1 MSGLVKSATIRDV
14 AREANVSV
22 ATVSRVFNAIDAVT
36 GPTRERVLAAAA
48 RLDYVPHS
56 GARSLSM
63 RRTDTLGVILPD
75 LHGEFFSELI
85 RGIDVATRARG
96 LHLLLSHSHG
106 DPHEATAVLRAMR
119 SRVDAMIVMSPYAD
133 DELLAAALSGR
144 MPLVMLGG
152 AASGDHP
159 RLAIDNHAGAF
170 QMTAHL
176 LAAGHRR
183 IDFIAGPPGNIEAA
197 ERLAGYRDALAAHGT
212 AAGEVLQGDFTEE
225 AGLAAA
231 TLLAA
236 GALPD
241 AIFAANDM
249 MAIGC
254 LQGLR
259 ARGLRVPGDV
269 ALAGFDDIPIS
280 RFLDPPLTSVGV
292 PIAELGRQAV
302 ECCVELLATGGKA
315 ESRTFTPDLVV
326 RASCGVV
333 NPDRQDSRPTIGDEQ
348 HDTFRIV

>member
-1 MSGLVKSATIRDV
+1 VIGV
-14 AREANVSV
+14 
-22 ATVSRVFNAIDAVT
+22 
-36 GPTRERVLAAAA
+36 TRERVLAAALK
-48 RLDYVPHS
+48 LDYVPHS

-85 RGIDVATRARG
+85 RGIDQATRARG

-133 DELLAAALSGR
+133 EDVLSLSGR
-144 MPLVMLGG
+144 TPLVRLGG
-152 AASGDHP
+152 DPAAGGHP
-159 RLAIDNHAGAF
+159 RLAIDNHAGAL

-176 LAAGHRR
+176 LALGHRH
-183 IDFIAGPPGNIEAA
+183 IAFIAGPPDNIEAA
-197 ERLAGYRDALAAHGT
+197 QRLAGYREGLSRGDAAI
-212 AAGEVLQGDFTEE
+212 EQVVQGDFSE
-225 AGLAAA
+225 AAGMAAARQLAA
-231 TLLAA
+231 TRP
-236 GALPD
+236 LPD

-259 ARGLRVPGDV
+259 GLGLRVPDDV

-280 RFLDPPLTSVGV
+280 RFLDPSLTSVGV

-302 ECCVELLATGGKA
+302 ECCVETLATGMAA
-315 ESRTFTPDLVV
+315 ESRTFTPALVV
-326 RASCGVV
+326 RASCGAV
-333 NPDRQDSRPTIGDEQ
+333 NPDRPESRPTKGDAQ
-348 HDTFRIV
+348 HDLRIV

>member
-1 MSGLVKSATIRDV
+1 MKSATIRDV
-14 AREANVSV
+14 ARAADVSV
-22 ATVSRVFNAIDAVT
+22 ATVSRVYNGIEAVT
-36 GPTRERVLAAAA
+36 GATRERVLAAAA
-48 RLDYVPHS
+48 ALDYVPHS

-63 RRTDTLGVILPD
+63 RRTDTIGVILPD

-106 DPHEATAVLRAMR
+106 DPNEATAVLRAMR

-133 DELLAAALSGR
+133 EEVLAAALSGR

-152 AASGDHP
+152 AASGGHP
-159 RLAIDNHAGAF
+159 RLAIDNHVGAF

-183 IDFIAGPPGNIEAA
+183 IAFVAGPPGNIEAVQ
-197 ERLAGYRDALAAHGT
+197 RLAGYREALASH
-212 AAGEVLQGDFTEE
+212 GEVIEQVVQGDFTEQS
-225 AGLAAA
+225 GMAAVS
-231 TLLAA
+231 LLAA
-236 GALPD
+236 GAMPD

-249 MAIGC
+249 MAVGC

-259 ARGLRVPGDV
+259 GLGLKVPGDV

-280 RFLDPPLTSVGV
+280 RFLDPPLTTVGV

-302 ECCVELLATGGKA
+302 EHCVGILVTGVAG
-315 ESRTFTPDLVV
+315 ESRTFTPAIVV
-326 RASCGVV
+326 RASCGAT
-333 NPDRQDSRPTIGDEQ
+333 NPDRPESRHTKGDAS
-348 HDTFRIV
+348 

>member
-1 MSGLVKSATIRDV
+1 
-14 AREANVSV
+14 
-22 ATVSRVFNAIDAVT
+22 
-36 GPTRERVLAAAA
+36 
-48 RLDYVPHS
+48 
-56 GARSLSM
+56 
-63 RRTDTLGVILPD
+63 
-75 LHGEFFSELI
+75 
-85 RGIDVATRARG
+85 
-96 LHLLLSHSHG
+96 
-106 DPHEATAVLRAMR
+106 
-119 SRVDAMIVMSPYAD
+119 MIVMSPYAD
-133 DELLAAALSGR
+133 EEVLAAALSGR

-152 AASGDHP
+152 AIAGDHP

-176 LAAGHRR
+176 LATGHGR
-183 IDFIAGPPGNIEAA
+183 IAFIAGPPGNIEAA
-197 ERLAGYRDALAAHGT
+197 QRLAGYRDALAAHG
-212 AAGEVLQGDFTEE
+212 AGVGEQVLQGDFTEQS
-225 AGLAAA
+225 GLAAA
-231 TLLAA
+231 TQLAA

-259 ARGLRVPGDV
+259 GQGVRVPDDV

-302 ECCVELLATGGKA
+302 ECCVEILATGGTA
-315 ESRTFTPDLVV
+315 EGRTFTPDLVV
-326 RASCGVV
+326 RASCGAD
-333 NPDRQDSRPTIGDEQ
+333 NPDRQDSRPTTSGDAH

>member
-1 MSGLVKSATIRDV
+1 MKSATIRDV
-14 AREANVSV
+14 ARAADVSV
-22 ATVSRVFNAIDAVT
+22 ATVSRVFNGIEAVT
-36 GPTRERVLAAAA
+36 GATRERVLAVAA

-85 RGIDVATRARG
+85 RGIDAATRARG

-106 DPHEATAVLRAMR
+106 DPHEATTVLRTMR

-133 DELLAAALSGR
+133 EAVLGTALSGR
-144 MPLVMLGG
+144 TPLVLLGGG
-152 AASGDHP
+152 AASAGHP
-159 RLAIDNHAGAF
+159 RLSIDNHEGAR

-176 LAAGHRR
+176 LAAGRRR
-183 IDFIAGPPGNIEAA
+183 IAFITGPPGNIEAA
-197 ERLAGYRDALAAHGT
+197 QRLAGYRAALAPNG
-212 AAGEVLQGDFTEE
+212 AAEQIVEGDFTEE

-231 TLLAA
+231 ASLAA
-236 GALPD
+236 GPLPD

-259 ARGLRVPGDV
+259 ARGLRVPDDV
-269 ALAGFDDIPIS
+269 ALAGFDDIPIG
-280 RFLDPPLTSVGV
+280 RFLDPPLTTVGV

-302 ECCVELLATGGKA
+302 ECCLEILSTGVAG
-315 ESRTFTPDLVV
+315 ESRTFTPELVI
-326 RASCGVV
+326 RASTGAG
-333 NPDRQDSRPTIGDEQ
+333 NPDRPGGRPLSGDAHHDS
-348 HDTFRIV
+348 FRIV

>member
-1 MSGLVKSATIRDV
+1 MKSATIRDV

-22 ATVSRVFNAIDAVT
+22 ATVSRVFNDFAAVT
-36 GPTRERVLAAAA
+36 GPTRERVVAAAA

-133 DELLAAALSGR
+133 EEVLAAALSGR

-176 LAAGHRR
+176 LAAGHRS
-183 IDFIAGPPGNIEAA
+183 IAFIAGPPGNIEAA
-197 ERLAGYRDALAAHGT
+197 ERLAGYRDALAQDRGAV
-212 AAGEVLQGDFTEE
+212 EQVVQGDFTEQS
-225 AGLAAA
+225 GMAAA
-231 TLLAA
+231 ALLAA
-236 GALPD
+236 GSMPD

-259 ARGLRVPGDV
+259 GRGFRVPDDV

-302 ECCVELLATGGKA
+302 ECCVEILATGAAA
-315 ESRTFTPDLVV
+315 EGRTFTPDLVV
-326 RASCGVV
+326 RASCGAV
-333 NPDRQDSRPTIGDEQ
+333 NPDRQDSRPTEGDTH

>member
-1 MSGLVKSATIRDV
+1 MKSATIRDV
-14 AREANVSV
+14 ARAADVSV
-22 ATVSRVFNAIDAVT
+22 ATVSRVYNGIDAVT
-36 GPTRERVLAAAA
+36 GATRERVLAAATA
-48 RLDYVPHS
+48 LDYVPHS

-63 RRTDTLGVILPD
+63 RRTDTIGVILPD

-133 DELLAAALSGR
+133 EEVLAAALSGR
-144 MPLVMLGG
+144 MALVMLGG
-152 AASGDHP
+152 VASGGHP
-159 RLAIDNHAGAF
+159 WLAIDNHAGAF

-183 IDFIAGPPGNIEAA
+183 IAFIAGPPGNIEATQ
-197 ERLAGYRDALAAHGT
+197 RLAGYRNALAEHG
-212 AAGEVLQGDFTEE
+212 AGEGQVVQGDFTEQS
-225 AGLAAA
+225 GIAAA
-231 TLLAA
+231 TLLSA
-236 GALPD
+236 GPMPD

-259 ARGLRVPGDV
+259 GLGLKVPDDV

-302 ECCVELLATGGKA
+302 ECCVERLTTGAAA

-326 RASCGVV
+326 RASCGGVK
-333 NPDRQDSRPTIGDEQ
+333 PDRPDSRPTKGDAQ
-348 HDTFRIV
+348 HDLRIV

>member
-1 MSGLVKSATIRDV
+1 MKSATIRDV

-133 DELLAAALSGR
+133 EEVLAAALSGR

-152 AASGDHP
+152 TASGDHP

-170 QMTAHL
+170 HMTAHL

-183 IDFIAGPPGNIEAA
+183 IAFIAGPPGNIEAA
-197 ERLAGYRDALAAHGT
+197 QRLAGYRDALAGHGA
-212 AAGEVLQGDFTEE
+212 AAGEQVLQGDFSEQS
-225 AGLAAA
+225 GLDAASA
-231 TLLAA
+231 LAA

-259 ARGLRVPGDV
+259 GRSFRVPEDV

-302 ECCVELLATGGKA
+302 ECCVEILATGGTA

-326 RASCGVV
+326 RASCGAD
-333 NPDRQDSRPTIGDEQ
+333 NPDRQDGRPTQGEAH

>member
-1 MSGLVKSATIRDV
+1 MKSATIRDV
-14 AREANVSV
+14 ARAADVSV
-22 ATVSRVFNAIDAVT
+22 ATVSRVFNDIETVT
-36 GPTRERVLAAAA
+36 GPTRERVLAAA
-48 RLDYVPHS
+48 RELDYVPHS

-106 DPHEATAVLRAMR
+106 DPNEATAVLRAMR

-133 DELLAAALSGR
+133 EEVLAAALSGR

-183 IDFIAGPPGNIEAA
+183 IAFIAGPPGNIEAA
-197 ERLAGYRDALAAHGT
+197 QRLAGYREALAEHG
-212 AAGEVLQGDFTEE
+212 AAPGQVVQGDFTEQSGME
-225 AGLAAA
+225 AAK
-231 TLLAA
+231 LLAA
-236 GALPD
+236 VMPD

-259 ARGLRVPGDV
+259 GLGRKVPDDV

-302 ECCVELLATGGKA
+302 ECCVDILATGGPG
-315 ESRTFTPDLVV
+315 ESRTFTPALVV
-326 RASCGVV
+326 RASCGAV
-333 NPDRQDSRPTIGDEQ
+333 NPDRPDSRPTQGDIQ

>member
-1 MSGLVKSATIRDV
+1 MKSATIRDV
-14 AREANVSV
+14 ARAASVSV
-22 ATVSRVFNAIDAVT
+22 ATVSRVFNGIDAVT
-36 GPTRERVLAAAA
+36 RATRDRVLAAAA
-48 RLDYVPHS
+48 RPDYVPHS

-106 DPHEATAVLRAMR
+106 DPHEATSVLRAMR

-133 DELLAAALSGR
+133 EEVLAAALSGR

-152 AASGDHP
+152 AIAGDHP

-176 LAAGHRR
+176 LATGHGR
-183 IDFIAGPPGNIEAA
+183 IAFIAGPPGNIEAA
-197 ERLAGYRDALAAHGT
+197 QRLAGYREALAQHGA
-212 AAGEVLQGDFTEE
+212 AAGPVVQGDFTDQSGM
-225 AGLAAA
+225 AAAAVLAADP
-231 TLLAA
+231 
-236 GALPD
+236 LPD

-259 ARGLRVPGDV
+259 GMGLKVPDDV

-302 ECCVELLATGGKA
+302 ECCVDMLSAGA
-315 ESRTFTPDLVV
+315 AVVSRTFTPDLVV
-326 RASCGVV
+326 RASCGGVK
-333 NPDRQDSRPTIGDEQ
+333 PDRPQSWPTKGDAQ
-348 HDTFRIV
+348 HDFRIV

>member
-1 MSGLVKSATIRDV
+1 MSGLMKSATIRDV
-14 AREANVSV
+14 ARAADVSV
-22 ATVSRVFNAIDAVT
+22 ATVSRVYNGIEAVT
-36 GPTRERVLAAAA
+36 GTTRERVLAAAA
-48 RLDYVPHS
+48 ALDYVPHS

-63 RRTDTLGVILPD
+63 RRTDTIGVILPD

-106 DPHEATAVLRAMR
+106 DPNEATAVLRAMR
-119 SRVDAMIVMSPYAD
+119 SRVDAMVVMSPYAD
-133 DELLAAALSGR
+133 EEVLAVALSGR

-152 AASGDHP
+152 ATSGGHP

-176 LAAGHRR
+176 LGAGHRR
-183 IDFIAGPPGNIEAA
+183 IAFIAGPPGNIEAA
-197 ERLAGYRDALAAHGT
+197 QRLAGYREALASHG
-212 AAGEVLQGDFTEE
+212 AMVEQVVQGDFTEQS
-225 AGLAAA
+225 GMAAA

-236 GALPD
+236 GPMPD

-249 MAIGC
+249 MAVGC
-254 LQGLR
+254 LQALRGL
-259 ARGLRVPGDV
+259 GLRVPDDV

-280 RFLDPPLTSVGV
+280 RFLDPPLTTVGV

-302 ECCVELLATGGKA
+302 EHCVEILTSGAAG
-315 ESRTFTPDLVV
+315 ESRTFTPALVV
-326 RASCGVV
+326 RASCGAT
-333 NPDRQDSRPTIGDEQ
+333 NPDRPDGRHIKGDAS
-348 HDTFRIV
+348 

>member
-1 MSGLVKSATIRDV
+1 VRSATIRDV
-14 AREANVSV
+14 ARAASVSV
-22 ATVSRVFNAIDAVT
+22 ATVSRVFNGIEAVT
-36 GPTRERVLAAAA
+36 QATRDRVLASA
-48 RLDYVPHS
+48 RELDYVPHS

-85 RGIDVATRARG
+85 RGIDAATRARG

-106 DPHEATAVLRAMR
+106 DPNEATAVLRTMR
-119 SRVDAMIVMSPYAD
+119 SRVDALIVMSPYAD
-133 DELLAAALSGR
+133 EELLSTALSGR
-144 MPLVMLGG
+144 TPLVLLGGG
-152 AASGDHP
+152 AAPGGHP
-159 RLAIDNHAGAF
+159 RLSIDNHAGAR

-176 LAAGHRR
+176 LGLGHRR
-183 IDFIAGPPGNIEAA
+183 IAFIAGPPGNIEAA
-197 ERLAGYRDALAAHGT
+197 QRLAGYREALALHG
-212 AAGEVLQGDFTEE
+212 AAGQVVQGDFSEE

-231 TLLAA
+231 SRLAA
-236 GALPD
+236 AETLPD

-259 ARGLRVPGDV
+259 ALGRKVPDDV

-280 RFLDPPLTSVGV
+280 RFLDPPLTTVGV

-302 ECCVELLATGGKA
+302 LCCLEILATGEAG
-315 ESRTFTPDLVV
+315 ESRTFTPELVI
-326 RASCGVV
+326 RASSGAG
-333 NPDRQDSRPTIGDEQ
+333 NPDRPKSRQSPGDAHHDSIRL
-348 HDTFRIV
+348 V